1 MTLVEATIEQLA
13 AKQQEVDKAQAEVR
27 NLYGGEG
34 VRLSRNKEIIRQR
47 HSSVFLCVITI
58 CKVGQNRV
66 YAPYMTV
73 NLVNSQ
79 PKKSCTPHRYDFGQP
94 CVCALLWAKRCTYV
108 RTQPTLVDEV

>member
-47 HSSVFLCVITI
+47 LSSVFLCVITI

-73 NLVNSQ
+73 YLVIFLPTIPYNTYHVYMALANLN
-79 PKKSCTPHRYDFGQP
+79 
-94 CVCALLWAKRCTYV
+94 
-108 RTQPTLVDEV
+108 